1 MINKNYVN
9 KERSW
14 QHFEIL
20 LRKAPAAFGS
30 SISQIPRFSLAV
42 VRSLTHCI
50 SSASPL
56 VWSGA
61 KAQISGRH
69 VHIPCISHA
78 SCPPISSS
86 LMSPQL
92 GGLIYRWPC
101 LLVSKSKWRG
111 GHVSCIKKP
120 SLHLRTPVSS
130 LVFLPGER
138 GLCFLTRSI
147 FPSCSP
153 DHLAHL
159 LHTMSCSATS
169 PMSSFFSSNIF
180 NPLALT
186 VSSFYL

>member
-1 MINKNYVN
+1 MSHVLKN
-9 KERSW
+9 
-14 QHFEIL
+14 
-20 LRKAPAAFGS
+20 
-30 SISQIPRFSLAV
+30 
-42 VRSLTHCI
+42 
-50 SSASPL
+50 
-56 VWSGA
+56 
-61 KAQISGRH
+61 
-69 VHIPCISHA
+69 
-78 SCPPISSS
+78 
-86 LMSPQL
+86 
-92 GGLIYRWPC
+92 
-101 LLVSKSKWRG
+101 
-111 GHVSCIKKP
+111 P

-186 VSSFYL
+186 VSSFYLQSHPGPLTPIHATLSYCHLMYSYLPTPLTKEVFPSKETLILAIFILSLLNISDLPFFPITTLILASETSS